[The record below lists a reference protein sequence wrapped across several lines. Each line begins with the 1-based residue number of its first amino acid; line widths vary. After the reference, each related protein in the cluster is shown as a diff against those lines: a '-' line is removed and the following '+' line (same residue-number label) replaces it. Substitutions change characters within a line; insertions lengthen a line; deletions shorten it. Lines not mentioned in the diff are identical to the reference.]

1 MPRTPM
7 SRRRE
12 KIGLESILIVKK
24 DVFAAPL
31 RKRSIEMKLHKTML
45 AVSASLALFSSGML
59 FADQQEIGK
68 QEFTSHCAGCHG
80 VDGKGNGPFVEFLKT
95 SPRSLTILAQ
105 ENKGVFPYRRVYEV
119 IDGTTPVA
127 GHGTRD
133 MPVWG
138 ERYAAEI
145 VGEYGEYDT
154 AHPQTVRCRILELVF
169 FLSTLQER

>member
-1 MPRTPM
+1 MRFQKT
-7 SRRRE
+7 
-12 KIGLESILIVKK
+12 ILAI
-24 DVFAAPL
+24 
-31 RKRSIEMKLHKTML
+31 
-45 AVSASLALFSSGML
+45 SASFALCVSGML
-59 FADQQEIGK
+59 LAEQPEIGK

-105 ENKGVFPYRRVYEV
+105 ENQGVFPYRGVYEI
-119 IDGTTPVA
+119 IDGTSLVA

-145 VGEYGEYDT
+145 IREHGEFGA

>member
-1 MPRTPM
+1 
-7 SRRRE
+7 
-12 KIGLESILIVKK
+12 
-24 DVFAAPL
+24 
-31 RKRSIEMKLHKTML
+31 MKLQKTIL
-45 AVSASLALFSSGML
+45 AVSAIFAVVSSGML
-59 FADQQEIGK
+59 LAEQPEIGK

-80 VDGKGNGPFVEFLKT
+80 IDGKGNGPFVEFLKT
-95 SPRSLTILAQ
+95 SPGSLTTLAQ
-105 ENKGVFPYRRVYEV
+105 RNEGVFPYRRVYEV
-119 IDGTTPVA
+119 IDGTSQVA

-145 VGEYGEYDT
+145 IGEHGEFGT